1 MGKAILFCLVFVLL
15 VSTVL
20 SACFLPR
27 ISCSPKPKDEGG
39 DIVESEGL
47 QFALNEDGEGY
58 TVVGVGSCK
67 KETRIVVPSMCE
79 GKPVVSFKAGIF
91 DDAKDL
97 EELVLSDG
105 MKFIPDSG
113 VSLHPVRC

>member
-1 MGKAILFCLVFVLL
+1 
-15 VSTVL
+15 
-20 SACFLPR
+20 
-27 ISCSPKPKDEGG
+27 
-39 DIVESEGL
+39 
-47 QFALNEDGEGY
+47 
-58 TVVGVGSCK
+58 
-67 KETRIVVPSMCE
+67 MCE

-113 VSLHPVRC
+113 VSLHPVLKSVTMANSISWIGEYAFQQCPNLETVNISENVDTLRLGFFITVRNSQEWLSLRVLPLLVTLLFMGARV

>member
-1 MGKAILFCLVFVLL
+1 MGKAILFCLVLVLL

-47 QFALNEDGEGY
+47 
-58 TVVGVGSCK
+58 
-67 KETRIVVPSMCE
+67 
-79 GKPVVSFKAGIF
+79 
-91 DDAKDL
+91 
-97 EELVLSDG
+97 
-105 MKFIPDSG
+105 
-113 VSLHPVRC
+113 